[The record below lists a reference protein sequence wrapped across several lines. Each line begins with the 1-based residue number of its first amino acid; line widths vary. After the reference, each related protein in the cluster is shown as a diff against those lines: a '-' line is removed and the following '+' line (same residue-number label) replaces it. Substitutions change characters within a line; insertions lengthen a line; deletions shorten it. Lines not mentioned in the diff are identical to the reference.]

1 MPGLVNIF
9 VEGVAD
15 LKFLSDYISYIAP
28 AFGIIK
34 DETLIDTKGWTS
46 ILSKKDRGGG
56 IRSKME
62 ENTNRGFLNLVIFDA
77 DNDFIARK
85 NEIDNW
91 RKQYGL
97 TFELFLFPNNQD
109 SGALEDLLEKIIIDK
124 NQSIFDCWNRYE
136 KCLQSKEIEGRAYPL
151 TTPTKKTKI
160 YGYLEA
166 LLGTSKEDK
175 KKIKEQERDYT
186 NNEHWNLDADY
197 LIPLKEFLL
206 LHIQ

>member
-1 MPGLVNIF
+1 M
-9 VEGVAD
+9 
-15 LKFLSDYISYIAP
+15 
-28 AFGIIK
+28 
-34 DETLIDTKGWTS
+34 KGWTN
-46 ILSKKDRGGG
+46 ILSKKEQGEDIREKMKLNTDIGGA
-56 IRSKME
+56 
-62 ENTNRGFLNLVIFDA
+62 NLVIFDA
-77 DNDFIARK
+77 DNDFITRK
-85 NEIDNW
+85 KEIESW

-124 NQSIFDCWNRYE
+124 NQPIFDCWHGYE